1 MASGKNTGSKKNA
14 SGNSNKKDKEQQTE
28 NLGEEIGN
36 AASEASETVQGA
48 ASDLTQNFRQQIT
61 GQITEQQKRAVDA
74 LETVALLFQQAGE
87 HARKEENETIA
98 NYADRAAEQIEKLSH
113 TIGDREV
120 DQLVSETKQLA
131 KKQPGW
137 FVGGALAAGFLGARF
152 LRSSSQE
159 QESQNGQQEQQ
170 GSQGSSDSSS
180 EGQSG
185 TSETPGQGQAGTP
198 GAYGTGL
205 GTPGVPYGQTAAV
218 DVDVEIDP
226 VPGAGSTAG
235 TTDTSALEGTILEE
249 DAAILEELEEE
260 ERLRR
265 EAEER
270 DGSTGDDPLN
280 PETR

>member
-1 MASGKNTGSKKNA
+1 MASEKNTGSKKNA

-131 KKQPGW
+131 QKQPGL
-137 FVGGALAAGFLGARF
+137 FVGGALAAGFLAARF

-159 QESQNGQQEQQ
+159 QESQNGQQQQQ
-170 GSQGSSDSSS
+170 GSSESSG

-185 TSETPGQGQAGTP
+185 TSESSGQGQAGTP

-205 GTPGVPYGQTAAV
+205 GTPGVPYGQAAAV
-218 DVDVEIDP
+218 DVEIEVDTI
-226 VPGAGSTAG
+226 PGAGSTAG

-265 EAEER
+265 EAEKR
-270 DGSTGDDPLN
+270 DGSAGDDPLN